1 MNPFRLPLRLG
12 IVSCLLLW
20 SLPAEAQS
28 TQARPRARDLGITFG
43 GQSGRNNAITDVSGV
58 EVGHTTLISGDTRG
72 PRGKGA
78 VRTGVTA
85 VLPRGKN
92 GVSEDVF
99 AAIYALNGNGE
110 MTGSH
115 WLTESGQLAGP
126 VMLTNT
132 NDVGTVRDSVIAW
145 AMKRG
150 LEWELGLPIVA
161 ETWDG
166 LLNDIYGFHVKA
178 THAHRA
184 LDSAKS
190 GPVAEGSVGGG
201 TGMVCHSFKAGI
213 GTASRKLPE
222 SEGGY
227 TVGVLLQCNYGARH
241 LFTVEGVPVGEEI
254 NDLRPCYTGPKKP
267 SPGMFKDLPACSASR
282 GDTQPRTPEGAGSI
296 IVVVATDAPLLPH
309 QLERLAKRVP
319 LGIGK
324 MGGLGGNSSGDIFV
338 AFSTQRLKPPAGTAV
353 ASVSTLDNERMT
365 PLFEA
370 TIQATQE
377 AILNSMLASDTMTG
391 AEGSRAFG
399 LPQERLIQVMKKHG
413 RLTTAAPAP

>member
-1 MNPFRLPLRLG
+1 MNPFRRASLLG
-12 IVSCLLLW
+12 LMSCLSLW
-20 SLPAEAQS
+20 SSSAEAQS
-28 TQARPRARDLGITFG
+28 GQAKPRARDLGITFG
-43 GQSGRNNAITDVSGV
+43 GTPGPHNAITDVSGV
-58 EVGHTTLISGDTRG
+58 EVGHTTLISGDPRG

-78 VRTGVTA
+78 ARTGVTA
-85 VLPRGKN
+85 VLPRGKD

-99 AAIYALNGNGE
+99 AAIYSFNGNGE

-150 LEWELGLPIVA
+150 LEWELGLPVVA

-178 THAHRA
+178 PHAHRA
-184 LDSAKS
+184 LDGAKG

-222 SEGGY
+222 SQGGY

-241 LFTVEGVPVGEEI
+241 LLTVEGVPVGEEI
-254 NDLRPCYTGPKKP
+254 GDLRPCYTGPKKP
-267 SPGMFKDLPACSASR
+267 SHGMFEKMPACSASR

-324 MGGLGGNSSGDIFV
+324 MGGLGSNSSGDIFL
-338 AFSTQRLKPPAGTAV
+338 AFSTQRLKPPAGADV

-377 AILNSMLASDTMTG
+377 AILNSMLASDTMNG
-391 AEGSRAFG
+391 AEGSRVYG
-399 LPQERLIQVMKKHG
+399 LPQDRLLQAMKKYG
-413 RLTTAAPAP
+413 RLQAPAPKP

>member
-1 MNPFRLPLRLG
+1 MNPFRLSLLLG
-12 IVSCLLLW
+12 AVSCL
-20 SLPAEAQS
+20 SLGSAPAEAQS
-28 TQARPRARDLGITFG
+28 PQTRPRARDLGITFG
-43 GQSGRNNAITDVSGV
+43 GQSGPNNAITDVSGV
-58 EVGHTTLISGDTRG
+58 EVGHTTVISGDTKG

-85 VLPRGKN
+85 VLPRGKD

-115 WLTESGQLAGP
+115 WLTEAGQLAGP

-132 NDVGTVRDSVIAW
+132 NDVGTVRDSVISW

-150 LEWELGLPIVA
+150 LEWELGLPVVA

-166 LLNDIYGFHVKA
+166 LLNDIYGFHVKPA
-178 THAHRA
+178 HAHRA
-184 LDSAKS
+184 LDSAKG

-254 NDLRPCYTGPKKP
+254 SDLRPCYTGPKKP
-267 SPGMFKDLPACSASR
+267 SPGMFKNLPACAASR
-282 GDTQPRTPEGAGSI
+282 GDPQPRTPEGAGSI

-324 MGGLGGNSSGDIFV
+324 MGGLGANSSGDIFV
-338 AFSTQRLKPPAGTAV
+338 AFSTQRLKPPAGQSV
-353 ASVSTLDNERMT
+353 ASVSALDNERMT

-391 AEGSRAFG
+391 AEGSRVFG
-399 LPQERLIQVMKKHG
+399 LPQDRLIQAMKKHG
-413 RLTTAAPAP
+413 RLAKPAPAP